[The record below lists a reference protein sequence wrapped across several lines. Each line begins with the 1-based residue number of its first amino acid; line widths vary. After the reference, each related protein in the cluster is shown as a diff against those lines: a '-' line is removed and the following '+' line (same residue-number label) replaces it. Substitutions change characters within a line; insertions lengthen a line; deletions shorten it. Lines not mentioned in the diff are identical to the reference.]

1 MLKREGR
8 LDTSRAGVWFVKW
21 WRDKGKDVYPDS
33 PFPSLGLDDSTLA
46 GLESGDFM
54 ARIAEDQQGSE
65 VGREHGGQSRIG
77 WGFDLEWDF
86 DPAVD
91 PSLSLPTSPPGPIS
105 SHSIPASSSYAATHV
120 PETLT
125 ELTPEP
131 VPSSPPPQSA
141 PQPQLPLSDPV
152 KLRDDQELY
161 VQRKMEECIDAY
173 MLAEKDEH
181 VTESVTQEKKRVRE
195 EDMKKRKEKSLR
207 RLANKKGGGRGM
219 H

>member
-33 PFPSLGLDDSTLA
+33 PFPTLGLDDSTLA
-46 GLESGDFM
+46 RLESGAVGEGMVVDRQ
-54 ARIAEDQQGSE
+54 ASE
-65 VGREHGGQSRIG
+65 VGRENGGKRRIG

-86 DPAVD
+86 DPATD
-91 PSLSLPTSPPGPIS
+91 PALSVYTPPPGPITS
-105 SHSIPASSSYAATHV
+105 QSITVASSYAASHV
-120 PETLT
+120 PETPT
-125 ELTPEP
+125 ERTSES
-131 VPSSPPPQSA
+131 VPISCPPHSA
-141 PQPQLPLSDPV
+141 PQPPPPSSGSLEV
-152 KLRDDQELY
+152 RNDQELY

-195 EDMKKRKEKSLR
+195 EDMKKRKERSLR
-207 RLANKKGGGRGM
+207 RLANKKCGGRGM